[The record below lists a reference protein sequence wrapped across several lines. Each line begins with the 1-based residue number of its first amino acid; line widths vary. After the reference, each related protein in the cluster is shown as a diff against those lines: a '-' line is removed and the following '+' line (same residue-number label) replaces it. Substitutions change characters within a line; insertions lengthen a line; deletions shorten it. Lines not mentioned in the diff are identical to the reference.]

1 MNIVDN
7 FSSTFHNSADTEYTR
22 KQMAK
27 ALTFNIKRK
36 YKSLSDEEVVDKSE
50 IIMKTHGL
58 SKDNFNGLKVV
69 QALIANNINDVSID
83 DNSNK
88 NEKTIAGLFS
98 EANTSVKKIAGYDLL
113 YRVMKEMY
121 GKIRAKRLTGEML
134 DYSLGLSDSGNIL
147 IPYCMYGNTPIYVR
161 YNGVVK
167 IITFKKL
174 YKLFE
179 DFHTDKGTYT
189 EVSFKDLYKPVDI
202 KTAVYA
208 KNVGN
213 SATSKNTSVLKTPP
227 HEKQTLEIWDNT
239 NGWVNVS
246 RITRRNNHDEFVLYQ
261 IDDGDFALVTTDH
274 LVYMGDGSEKC
285 AGELQIGETILKESD
300 FKLPDVHEYINVN
313 ADLAYLLGFILGD
326 GNAMSGDINNSVR
339 TLGFSSKEFN
349 MLNMEYFGCSFK
361 ENSFTK
367 TLPVNFLNWEK
378 DSKLAFIAG
387 LIDADGCIH
396 KPQYNLVNIRMM
408 SYATVNILSDIM
420 KTFDGIHGV
429 KKRIDGNSIK
439 TCMYEVKFK
448 VTKDSGLLKYCNKLK
463 NAYNDAPDQFDN
475 YNENLSH
482 GKTGNSIC
490 KIIRFY
496 KDDIED
502 TRFLSDEVKYV
513 YDITT
518 DTSRFYANGMVQHNC
533 YAINASQLNLIGRDF
548 GILPSKPCKRIG
560 SYISSLCETIH
571 QMSSHVAGAIAIG
584 TLFFDIA
591 HLAILKMDIPLD
603 NLKDN
608 VKTRKHFENELQQF
622 VHCVTEDTEV
632 LTPTGFKTYNELHIG
647 DPIYTWKD
655 GHLNTQQI
663 DALNVDTYNGEMH
676 RYSGRCIEQVVTPEH
691 RVLYHDRK
699 HYIKKSSELIDKN
712 SRLNIPINAINDNNV
727 DIDLSDDLISLLAII
742 LTDGSLMYNR
752 KKLQN
757 IIIKKSYN
765 RFGIDFIKDT
775 LDNLN
780 YTYSYKD
787 TIVDSFVNC
796 NDVEYD
802 QIKMK
807 NYIISKNDSEKIF
820 AILNNTREEI
830 PKILTEMSNRQCKLF
845 TDIWSKF
852 SGYYKFETGQN
863 MRMQCDNENVANTL
877 QHILFLAG
885 YGSRIT
891 YRDLGNDKDTLY
903 VIPYHTN
910 TKTVTNKEKFTYD
923 GVIWCPTTKD
933 GVVVFRKNGKIFIS
947 GNSVN
952 HLSRNSNECVT
963 EDTEVLT
970 PSGFKSYN
978 ELHVGDPIYTW
989 KDGNMEIQPTQR
1001 VNVNEYDGIMHQYEG
1016 RDYNQVVTPNHNVLR
1031 KKYNSHLYE
1040 LIPSSE
1046 IFNNEMSESMPVA
1059 FNVTNEVDFNIS
1071 DDMLKL
1077 CTIVLCDETYGEYEV
1092 NDYSLDVE
1100 NSKEISTLLDGKKT
1114 ELPSWFTKLSQ
1125 RQANIVID
1133 TWKRFDGHCE
1143 DDKTKLQC
1151 DNHVIADQLQHLVVL
1166 AGYGSI
1172 INERIIGKNK
1182 TATIY
1187 VNIYQRKNKQATN
1200 KNIVHYKGKVWC
1212 PTTENGIVVYRK
1224 DGRIFISGNSPFTN
1238 ISIFGRGKIKYILE
1252 NDFDWYFTKP
1262 EDSKLTDTQ
1271 WVDYCTEYIYEL
1283 QKLFVD
1289 FFDKGDPLN
1298 NGLPYRFPIVTIN
1311 FSKKKSDG
1319 EWKIVDDQLLSDI
1332 LEKDI
1337 YRYNI
1342 FTSEGSKV
1350 ASCCF
1355 DANQNVLYRSSDGIG
1370 LVDFKTF
1377 INDIPNNSNT
1387 KIFHNGFWKSFKKVK
1402 IDYEDKLYKIVTENG
1417 KCITVTG
1424 DHEFPTLL
1432 GDKRVED
1439 LTKDDHLMSNTKQL
1453 APIQKLQNKLTYEQG
1468 YLIGYILGDGSF
1480 HTNMTGITLSL
1491 NEDCVAETVQNIK
1504 IALNDFGIEYD
1515 PIVKSENNVIYVH
1528 INNTKFVK
1536 MIMEYVP
1543 SNTAE
1548 NKQFNI
1554 KILDNTI
1561 ECRRGILS
1569 GWYATSGDTSNKCYT
1584 ASKILIDQM
1593 DTLCTTLGI
1602 QTIRNESYDK
1612 NHVLYCLMQ
1621 CDVSNE
1627 SSEMFYKWH
1636 NNSIYFKIKSI
1647 ELVNNTDDSVY
1658 CVEIKDD
1665 SPHFTLPNGII
1676 THNCRMINDEEMLEM
1691 AGQSNSFGAGA
1702 LASLGSHRVV
1712 TINYNRIALEAES
1725 VDDFW
1730 RVYKYRIEASRDI
1743 LKAHKQLI
1751 KVLRDA
1757 GLQSF
1762 IENGWI
1768 NMQRLFSTI
1777 GILGIYECGLTMQEK
1792 FGINPDTFKE
1802 EILSFLN
1809 KRVKRYTR
1817 EEPNNI
1823 FNVEQIPAESFAV
1836 RLAKTDAILY
1846 GEKLVPHKLYAN
1858 QFVPLWHEA
1867 NVFERLSEDG
1877 KYNQLLTGGGIVHA
1891 TIGERVAPSQA
1902 RKIIE
1907 YAVKVGSEH
1916 FALNAIYSNCENN
1929 HMHFGDHDTCPECG
1943 ANIEDKLQRV
1953 VGFFTPV
1960 KSWNPIRRDWE
1971 FPRRT
1976 KINLSTVDSYNE

>member
-1 MNIVDN
+1 MNIAQE

-22 KQMAK
+22 KQMTK
-27 ALTFNIKRK
+27 ALMFNIKRK
-36 YKSLSDEEVVDKSE
+36 YKSLSDEECGDVVEK
-50 IIMKTHGL
+50 IMLTHGL
-58 SKDNFNGLKVV
+58 AKDNFNSLKVV
-69 QALIANNINDVSID
+69 QALIDNNINDISID

-113 YRVMKEMY
+113 YRVMKEMF

-134 DYSLGLSDSGNIL
+134 DYSLGLSDSGNIM
-147 IPYCMYGNTPIYVR
+147 IPYC
-161 YNGVVK
+161 
-167 IITFKKL
+167 
-174 YKLFE
+174 
-179 DFHTDKGTYT
+179 
-189 EVSFKDLYKPVDI
+189 
-202 KTAVYA
+202 
-208 KNVGN
+208 
-213 SATSKNTSVLKTPP
+213 
-227 HEKQTLEIWDNT
+227 W
-239 NGWVNVS
+239 
-246 RITRRNNHDEFVLYQ
+246 
-261 IDDGDFALVTTDH
+261 
-274 LVYMGDGSEKC
+274 
-285 AGELQIGETILKESD
+285 
-300 FKLPDVHEYINVN
+300 
-313 ADLAYLLGFILGD
+313 
-326 GNAMSGDINNSVR
+326 AMDA
-339 TLGFSSKEFN
+339 
-349 MLNMEYFGCSFK
+349 
-361 ENSFTK
+361 
-367 TLPVNFLNWEK
+367 
-378 DSKLAFIAG
+378 SKL
-387 LIDADGCIH
+387 
-396 KPQYNLVNIRMM
+396 N
-408 SYATVNILSDIM
+408 TV
-420 KTFDGIHGV
+420 
-429 KKRIDGNSIK
+429 
-439 TCMYEVKFK
+439 
-448 VTKDSGLLKYCNKLK
+448 
-463 NAYNDAPDQFDN
+463 
-475 YNENLSH
+475 
-482 GKTGNSIC
+482 
-490 KIIRFY
+490 
-496 KDDIED
+496 
-502 TRFLSDEVKYV
+502 
-513 YDITT
+513 
-518 DTSRFYANGMVQHNC
+518 
-533 YAINASQLNLIGRDF
+533 GRDF
-548 GILPSKPCKRIG
+548 GVLPSGPCKRIG
-560 SYISSLCETIH
+560 SYVSSLCETIH

-591 HLAILKMDIPLD
+591 HLAILKMDISLD

-608 VKTRKHFENELQQF
+608 AKTRKHFENELQQF
-622 VHCVTEDTEV
+622 VH
-632 LTPTGFKTYNELHIG
+632 
-647 DPIYTWKD
+647 
-655 GHLNTQQI
+655 
-663 DALNVDTYNGEMH
+663 
-676 RYSGRCIEQVVTPEH
+676 
-691 RVLYHDRK
+691 
-699 HYIKKSSELIDKN
+699 
-712 SRLNIPINAINDNNV
+712 
-727 DIDLSDDLISLLAII
+727 
-742 LTDGSLMYNR
+742 
-752 KKLQN
+752 
-757 IIIKKSYN
+757 
-765 RFGIDFIKDT
+765 
-775 LDNLN
+775 
-780 YTYSYKD
+780 
-787 TIVDSFVNC
+787 
-796 NDVEYD
+796 
-802 QIKMK
+802 
-807 NYIISKNDSEKIF
+807 
-820 AILNNTREEI
+820 
-830 PKILTEMSNRQCKLF
+830 
-845 TDIWSKF
+845 
-852 SGYYKFETGQN
+852 
-863 MRMQCDNENVANTL
+863 
-877 QHILFLAG
+877 
-885 YGSRIT
+885 
-891 YRDLGNDKDTLY
+891 
-903 VIPYHTN
+903 
-910 TKTVTNKEKFTYD
+910 
-923 GVIWCPTTKD
+923 
-933 GVVVFRKNGKIFIS
+933 
-947 GNSVN
+947 SVN

-1046 IFNNEMSESMPVA
+1046 IFNNEISESMPVA

-1071 DDMLKL
+1071 DDMLKI

-1143 DDKTKLQC
+1143 DDNYDKTKLQC

-1252 NDFDWYFTKP
+1252 NDFNWYFTKP
-1262 EDSKLTDTQ
+1262 DDVKFTDKQ
-1271 WVDYCTEYIYEL
+1271 WVEYCTEYIYEL
-1283 QKLFVD
+1283 QKLFVE

-1402 IDYEDKLYKIVTENG
+1402 LDYVDKLYKIVTENG

-1432 GDKRVED
+1432 GDKHVED
-1439 LTKDDHLMSNTKQL
+1439 LTKDDHLMFNTNQL

-1468 YLIGYILGDGSF
+1468 YLIGCILGDGSF

-1491 NEDCVAETVQNIK
+1491 NEDCVGEIVQNLK

-1515 PIVKSENNVIYVH
+1515 PIVKPVNENNVIYVH

-1536 MIMEYVP
+1536 MITEYVP
-1543 SNTAE
+1543 HNTAE

-1561 ECRRGILS
+1561 ECRRGILN
-1569 GWYATSGDTSNKCYT
+1569 GWYVTDGGNSNRCYT
-1584 ASKILIDQM
+1584 VSKILINQM

-1602 QTIRNESYDK
+1602 QTNIDISDRTNEKVIIRNESYNR
-1612 NHVLYCLMQ
+1612 NHVLYCLRWY
-1621 CDVSNE
+1621 DVSNK

-1665 SPHFTLPNGII
+1665 SPYFTLPNGII

-1751 KVLRDA
+1751 KVLKDA

-1777 GILGIYECGLTMQEK
+1777 GILGVYECGLTMQEK

-1858 QFVPLWHEA
+1858 QFVPLWHDA
-1867 NVFERLSEDG
+1867 NIFERLSEDG

-1891 TIGERVAPSQA
+1891 TIGEKVTKPQA

-1916 FALNAIYSNCENN
+1916 FALNAIYSKCENN